1 VCKSV
6 KEVCTTQDEGELPVA
21 RQPGPYTKEI
31 VVTKPILNEDGRKV
45 GTHEENSTVDV
56 PMEVRVIFH
65 DFGHYSVPL
74 PERIARAIVPSC
86 CEEPVFL
93 VNKETDT
100 VVSEVQRCAMP
111 IKYTF
116 QPLRPF
122 LPDKGDH
129 VTNKVGQVQMRHTLL
144 GRYPRCF
151 KGEIFVDVYNT
162 IMNDKFLTA
171 LRVLDQNGRVKPHIN
186 GAIARVAMT
195 FHKDEAAINARVFMD
210 TIQHAENQLVVRQ
223 VAYGKGTSAPLD

>member
-1 VCKSV
+1 M
-6 KEVCTTQDEGELPVA
+6 PV
-21 RQPGPYTKEI
+21 
-31 VVTKPILNEDGRKV
+31 
-45 GTHEENSTVDV
+45 
-56 PMEVRVIFH
+56 
-65 DFGHYSVPL
+65 
-74 PERIARAIVPSC
+74 
-86 CEEPVFL
+86 
-93 VNKETDT
+93 
-100 VVSEVQRCAMP
+100 
-111 IKYTF
+111 KYTF

-122 LPDKGDH
+122 QPDKGDH

-171 LRVLDQNGRVKPHIN
+171 LRVLDQHGKVKPHIN